1 MNTSIQRVANI
12 SYTLLLLVIFSPSS
26 HANWTQFNETDTE
39 TVYVDL
45 GSIKAEGAVVRIWR
59 LTDFIERQE
68 PFTNP
73 HESMQSLVHVDC
85 QNNVLRNTYTFTYE
99 NQMGTGQ
106 AQEAFDTP
114 NAKWDP
120 VIPNSVADS
129 LAKMLCTVVNQ

>member
-1 MNTSIQRVANI
+1 MNTSSQRVT
-12 SYTLLLLVIFSPSS
+12 YTLCTLISLVIFSPSS
-26 HANWTQFNETDTE
+26 HANWTRFNEIDTE
-39 TVYVDL
+39 AVYVDL
-45 GSIKAEGAVVRIWR
+45 ESIKAKGAVVSIWR

-106 AQEAFDTP
+106 AREAFDTP
-114 NAKWDP
+114 NAIWEP
-120 VIPNSVADS
+120 VIPDSVADS